1 MEFDSATKV
10 NQSVNIHRVIY
21 PCKVKLKIVICQQI
35 PDMPATSPTIPDL
48 VLRSTTTEKLRK
60 LSINSLFGI
69 KITFSQTE
77 LENTIIMLLKDA
89 FLSLDFVGIVVS
101 TEEMADVDQETL
113 QIMDDVGDENVSLYF
128 FDF

>member
-1 MEFDSATKV
+1 
-10 NQSVNIHRVIY
+10 
-21 PCKVKLKIVICQQI
+21 
-35 PDMPATSPTIPDL
+35 MPATSPTIPDL

-128 FDF
+128 FDFWKLDVWMDLI